1 MGLLTT
7 EANEGYKDYTKKTIA
22 YAQYKAGGTYYK
34 AKISSVSALPD
45 GRLAVDFLIDHT
57 VPGNINV
64 TEVQLYNTNNK
75 LWLSKPES
83 ILRKDVQEGILYRFT
98 FTIQEG

>member
-1 MGLLTT
+1 MGLLTA
-7 EANEGYKDYTKKTIA
+7 EAIEGYKEYTKRTIA
-22 YAQYKAGGTYYK
+22 YARYRAGGTYYR
-34 AKISSVSALPD
+34 ANISSVSVLPD

-57 VPGNINV
+57 VPGDINV
-64 TEVQLYNTNNK
+64 TEMQLFNTNNK
-75 LWLSKPES
+75 LWLSKPEN